1 MIEAIEA
8 LAQSLPVGQAC
19 EILAFPRSSLYRS
32 RQPDQ
37 VRPSPVYPTPARA
50 LTPDERKVVRD
61 LLESERF
68 VDHSPYEVYATLL
81 DEGVYYCSIS
91 TMYRILH
98 EHEEVQERRNQRRH
112 PTYTKPELL
121 ATGPNQVWSWDI
133 TKLRGPVKWHYYYLY
148 TMLDI
153 YSRYVV
159 GWLLAEQESA
169 ALAQQLITVSCEKQ
183 QILRHQLTIHSDR
196 GSPMIAHSVAQL
208 LDLLGV
214 AKTHSRPYTSNDNPF
229 SEAHF
234 KTMKYRPD
242 YPERFGSSQDA
253 RTWAHAFFDWYNN
266 EHHHF
271 ALGLLTP
278 ASVHFG
284 QAPELI
290 AQRQLT
296 LDAAYERHPERFV
309 HGAPTPP
316 TLPTAVWINPPTH
329 HDGTDP
335 VNG

>member
-8 LAQSLPVGQAC
+8 LAQHLPVSQVC
-19 EILAFPRSSLYRS
+19 ERLAFPRSSLYRS
-32 RQPDQ
+32 QQ
-37 VRPSPVYPTPARA
+37 AEEVRPKPVRPTPARA
-50 LTPDERKVVRD
+50 LTPDERVVVRD

-68 VDHSPYEVYATLL
+68 VDHSPYEVYAELL

-121 ATGPNQVWSWDI
+121 STGPNQVWSWDI
-133 TKLRGPVKWHYYYLY
+133 TKLRGPAKWHYYYLY

-159 GWLLAEQESA
+159 GWLLAERESA
-169 ALAQQLITVSCEKQ
+169 DLAQQLITASCEKQ
-183 QILRHQLTIHSDR
+183 QIARHQLTIHSDR

-208 LDLLGV
+208 LDHLGV

-229 SEAHF
+229 SEAQF

-253 RTWAHAFFDWYNN
+253 RSWAHTFFDWYNY
-266 EHHHF
+266 EHYHT

-284 QAPELI
+284 QAPDII

-296 LDAAYERHPERFV
+296 LDAAYERHPQRFV
-309 HGAPTPP
+309 RGAPKPP
-316 TLPTAVWINPPTH
+316 TLPTAVWINPPTL